1 MITANVWID
10 GEPCS
15 VISSD
20 DRGLAYGD
28 GVFETVRVVS
38 GQMTLGDYH
47 WNRLRASCD
56 RLGIKADIVFL
67 QQTVSRFLAD
77 RVSGIL
83 KMIVSRGSGGRGYNP
98 KGCRSRCILSWH
110 DLPEYPA
117 EYWQDGIALYA
128 CTAELG
134 LQPSLAGIKHLNRL
148 EQVLARSEWDDSRY
162 AEGLLKDLNGNLIE
176 GTMTNLFL
184 VTSEGLCTPDL
195 KMSGVAGVMR
205 QWILDNMP
213 QYGIK
218 TQVCDIAPDAM
229 YQASEVFVCNSV
241 NGVWPVVAYADMR
254 WATGPV
260 TRRVQ
265 SAVSG
270 MLNV

>member
-15 VISSD
+15 VVPSD

-38 GQMTLGDYH
+38 GQMTLGVYH
-47 WNRLRASCD
+47 WDRLQVSCH
-56 RLGIKADIVFL
+56 RLGIDTDIVFF
-67 QQTVSRFLAD
+67 QQTVTRFLIG

-83 KMIVSRGSGGRGYNP
+83 KMIVTRGSGGRGYNP
-98 KGCRSRCILSWH
+98 KGCRSRLILSWH

-117 EYWQDGIALYA
+117 AYWQEGVALYA
-128 CTAELG
+128 CTTELG
-134 LQPSLAGIKHLNRL
+134 LQSSLVGIKHLNRL
-148 EQVLARSEWDDSRY
+148 EQVVARSEWDDSRY

-184 VTSEGLCTPDL
+184 VTSEGLLTPDL

-213 QYGIK
+213 QYGIQ
-218 TQVCDIAPDAM
+218 TLVCDVSLDALDK
-229 YQASEVFVCNSV
+229 ASEVFVCNSV
-241 NGVWPVVAYADMR
+241 NGVWPVVAYADMQ
-254 WATGPV
+254 WVPGPV

-270 MLNV
+270 ILNV